1 MKKIIS
7 YTAFYV
13 AEPFNE
19 SNLGAKAAHD
29 FCYYSALRL
38 WNATDDAFPFNDAHD
53 LTYNVRDNSQ
63 WETLKE
69 RLHERLRKSQN
80 IILILSKDTK
90 DSKALHEELEYGV
103 KTLGLPVII
112 VYPDMEPNKIT
123 TEGVLNTKELQT
135 YWDKLPIL
143 NDILQL
149 VPTFH
154 VPFKKNYI
162 SSAITD
168 PDVNVETKKEITRY
182 FYNA

>member
-13 AEPFNE
+13 NEPFAE

-29 FCYYSALRL
+29 FCYYSTLRL
-38 WNATDDAFPFNDAHD
+38 WKVTDDAFPFNDAHD

-69 RLHERLRKSQN
+69 RLHERLRKSSN
-80 IILILSKDTK
+80 IILILSKDTNN
-90 DSKALHEELEYGV
+90 SKALHEELEYGV
-103 KTLGLPVII
+103 KTLGLPVI
-112 VYPDMEPNKIT
+112 VAYPDVEPDEIVK
-123 TEGVLNTKELQT
+123 ESGLNTELLQS
-135 YWDKLPIL
+135 YWERLPIIK
-143 NDILQL
+143 DVMQL

-154 VPFKKNYI
+154 IPFKKNYI

-168 PDVNVETKKEITRY
+168 PDVNVDTKEKITRY
-182 FYNA
+182 FYKA